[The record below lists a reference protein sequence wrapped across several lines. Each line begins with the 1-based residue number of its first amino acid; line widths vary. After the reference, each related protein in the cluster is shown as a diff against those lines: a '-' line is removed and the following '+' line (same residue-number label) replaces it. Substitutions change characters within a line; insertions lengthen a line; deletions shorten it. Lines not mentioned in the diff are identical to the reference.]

1 MSIRARA
8 DGRADSIGGC
18 VNTYS
23 YIITIET
30 DTEEHALRVLAE
42 RIGFDEDYGFDY
54 SLDATGDRLPEPSP
68 DQ

>member
-1 MSIRARA
+1 
-8 DGRADSIGGC
+8 

-30 DTEEHALRVLAE
+30 DTEEHALRVLAK